1 MAANTL
7 QPVLPWIASHAEDRR
22 FRLILVQVLGVCF
35 VIGGIIPTMQ
45 VPLPETEAAV
55 DLPPR
60 LVRIIEDRTVPAV
73 PLPASAQP
81 AANIASEAP
90 QPEASQPLVKKPMT
104 TPGPEVQKIPDGKP
118 QSVKVKPVETP
129 RQKAAQ
135 AGLLAMSDVLGELRS
150 ITPKAVTTG
159 AGRQTAV
166 SGLPK
171 KREKPSML
179 AADITQGSAGIVEG
193 GVATQSVLGETGLP
207 GKGAGNVQGIRP
219 GTIGGTG
226 TPAAPG
232 GTPARQAGKVRST
245 EEIQE
250 ILDRHKSAMYTMYN
264 RALRR
269 DATLQG
275 KLVTGIT
282 IAPSGRVTRC
292 TIIDS
297 DLNAASLEEQLIQ
310 LIKRID
316 FGNRPGVPV
325 VTTKVPIEF
334 FPQ

>member
-1 MAANTL
+1 MEANTL
-7 QPVLPWIASHAEDRR
+7 QPTLPWIASHAEDRR

-35 VIGGIIPTMQ
+35 VIGGIIPTME
-45 VPLPETEAAV
+45 VPLLATEAAV

-60 LVRIIEDRTVPAV
+60 LVRIIEDRIVPAV

-81 AANIASEAP
+81 ATKIVTEAP
-90 QPEASQPLVKKPMT
+90 QPEASQPVVKKPIT
-104 TPGPEVQKIPDGKP
+104 TPGPEVQKIPDAKP

-135 AGLLAMSDVLGELRS
+135 AGLLAMSDALGELRS
-150 ITPKAVTTG
+150 IAPKAVTAG
-159 AGRQTAV
+159 AGRQTDV
-166 SGLPK
+166 SGLLK

-179 AADITQGSAGIVEG
+179 AADITQGSAGIVDG
-193 GVATQSVLGETGLP
+193 GVAHQSVLGATGLP
-207 GKGAGNVQGIRP
+207 GKGASKVQGIRP

-226 TPAAPG
+226 TPAVPG
-232 GTPARQAGKVRST
+232 GTPARQAGMVRSE

-250 ILDRHKSAMYTMYN
+250 ILDRHKSAMYTIYN
-264 RALRR
+264 HELRK

-275 KLVTGIT
+275 KLVMKLT

-297 DLNAASLEEQLIQ
+297 ELNTASLEEQLIR

-316 FGNRPGVPV
+316 FGDRPGVPV